1 MFELTNHKYLLP
13 SFFYVGREVVH
24 FQTVL
29 FMNKN
34 NQLWWLMHLN
44 TLSFTY
50 PPYHPIWI
58 ARLCPS
64 TNRSYHLV
72 ALNTFPC
79 QSSSHHPR
87 WHLLF
92 LNLDVPQKHS
102 GKYREKQCIHVK
114 TGNSD
119 GRNHGK
125 FSAMV
130 LNLIALRHSV
140 TLCKITSCCPKPF
153 GAPHFGREEMRGLPQ
168 SVWPSL
174 TFDQTSV
181 SVSPRFSGQLRD
193 FYNRCRCWKSRVF
206 QW

>member
-1 MFELTNHKYLLP
+1 MNCKIVSINKQVLP
-13 SFFYVGREVVH
+13 
-24 FQTVL
+24 
-29 FMNKN
+29 
-34 NQLWWLMHLN
+34 
-44 TLSFTY
+44 LSRTKHVSM
-50 PPYHPIWI
+50 PK
-58 ARLCPS
+58 LK
-64 TNRSYHLV
+64 
-72 ALNTFPC
+72 
-79 QSSSHHPR
+79 SSSKMTFAVFKSR
-87 WHLLF
+87 CTSKTL
-92 LNLDVPQKHS
+92 

-119 GRNHGK
+119 GTNHGK
-125 FSAMV
+125 FTAMI

-193 FYNRCRCWKSRVF
+193 FF
-206 QW
+206 QPMQVLKVKGLSMVIPWPNT